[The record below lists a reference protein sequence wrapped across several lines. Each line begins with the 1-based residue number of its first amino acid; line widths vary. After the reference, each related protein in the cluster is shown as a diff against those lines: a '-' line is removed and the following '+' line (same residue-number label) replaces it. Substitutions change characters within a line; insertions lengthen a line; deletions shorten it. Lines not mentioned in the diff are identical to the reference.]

1 MTQSLAN
8 ALQPIHWP
16 LLVLVS
22 ARVIGMMLIAPV
34 WSMATIPTSIRGAI
48 AVVVSLAVLPGVPD
62 TPVAVDGVSVL
73 APIAT
78 ELVLGLAIG
87 LSAAVFLAGVATA
100 AEVVS
105 LQMGLSLGA
114 AFGGMTDIGTPGV
127 GQLEGQFSLAVYVAV
142 GGHLALIAAVAQ
154 SFHAIAPGGALA
166 LQAGGHALIAI
177 GGSIFPV
184 AVQVAA
190 PMMVALLITNI
201 GLAVLNRA
209 VPQLNTMMVAVPVTV
224 SVGLVALGA
233 SMPFALDFVGK
244 WAASTG
250 VTADAVVRAFTP
262 VAVP

>member
-8 ALQPIHWP
+8 ALPPIHWP

-22 ARVIGMMLIAPV
+22 ARVIGMMLIAPI
-34 WSMATIPTSIRGAI
+34 WSMATVPITIRGAI
-48 AVVVSLAVLPGVPD
+48 AVVLSLAILPGVPD

-78 ELVLGLAIG
+78 EMVLGLAIG
-87 LSAAVFLAGVATA
+87 LSAAVFLAGVAVA

-105 LQMGLSLGA
+105 LQMGLSLGV
-114 AFGGMTDIGTPGV
+114 AFGGMADVGTPGV

-142 GGHLALIAAVAQ
+142 GGHLALVAAVAQ
-154 SFHAIAPGGALA
+154 SFRAIPPGGALA
-166 LQAGGHALIAI
+166 LQSGGHALLAL

-233 SMPFALDFVGK
+233 TMPYALDFVGK

-250 VTADAVVRAFTP
+250 VTADAVARAFTP
-262 VAVP
+262 AVVH